1 MCCNGLY
8 GILQESIFN
17 ISSVFQTYVVS
28 LFIWMLHRFY
38 TYVANVLSG
47 GCVCLKDFQ
56 VFYAFLQV
64 FQTHVSSVSSVFFC
78 MLHVLRL
85 DVLKV
90 DRVLHLFPRLLL
102 PYLGVSSSPYIA
114 LHPSQT
120 VEGARRGAVEG
131 EHQAMAAQTQVH
143 ALSFRYAG
151 R

>member
-1 MCCNGLY
+1 
-8 GILQESIFN
+8 
-17 ISSVFQTYVVS
+17 
-28 LFIWMLHRFY
+28 
-38 TYVANVLSG
+38 
-47 GCVCLKDFQ
+47 LKDFQ

-90 DRVLHLFPRLLL
+90 DRVLHLSPRLLL
-102 PYLGVSSSPYIA
+102 PYLGVSSSPYVV

-120 VEGARRGAVEG
+120 VEGAQWGAVEG